1 MAFPLMSKN
10 SITIIILTVYIAL
23 AFIAY
28 LNENKIAKTSK
39 YSLKNTSDEF

>member
-1 MAFPLMSKN
+1 MALPRMSKN
-10 SITIIILTVYIAL
+10 STVIIILTVYIAL

-39 YSLKNTSDEF
+39 YSLKNTFNEF